1 MYNNIMNLMN
11 SLEERYYKDINDNT
25 IMEDENEY
33 GIILTIDSI
42 TVAMTGCAIAAGGV
56 LDFGENQ
63 IPSILV
69 DYNYLDMNKT
79 SKRFIIAHELGHIVC
94 QIEKFKQGNYKRTI
108 EDEFEAD
115 EYAMEQV
122 GLEVA
127 LEGLNSMKE
136 LLDYDKATVEELTRR
151 IENLINKSMVTC

>member
-11 SLEERYYKDINDNT
+11 NLEERYYQDINDDT

-33 GIILTIDSI
+33 GMILTIDSMN
-42 TVAMTGCAIAAGGV
+42 VAMTGCSIAASGI
-56 LDFGENQ
+56 LNFGDKQ
-63 IPSILV
+63 IPAILV
-69 DYNYLDMNKT
+69 DYNYLDMSQT
-79 SKRFIIAHELGHIVC
+79 AKRFIIAHELGHIEC
-94 QIEKFKQGNYKRTI
+94 QLEKFKSGNYIRNI

-115 EYAMEQV
+115 EYAMKQV

-127 LEGLNSMKE
+127 LEGLNTIKE
-136 LLDYDKATVEELTRR
+136 LVDDEQVTEEIDLR